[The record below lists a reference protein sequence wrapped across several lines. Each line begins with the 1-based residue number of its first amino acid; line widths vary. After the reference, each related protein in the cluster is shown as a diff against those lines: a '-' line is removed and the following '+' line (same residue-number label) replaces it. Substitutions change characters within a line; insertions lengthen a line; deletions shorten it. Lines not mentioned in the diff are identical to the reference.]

1 MISDN
6 ITRDADGT
14 LRFAGHSADEPAD
27 TFGTP
32 LYLMDEKRIRD
43 NCRMYLAAFREHF
56 GENSA
61 VLYAAKAC
69 AFKAICRIA
78 AEEGMGLDAVSV
90 GEIHT
95 ALEAGFPADRIYFHG
110 DAKTDDDI
118 RYALDRN
125 VGCFVVDNETELEA
139 LSAETKRRSVRQKVL
154 LRVTPGIDP
163 HTYEAVNTGTVDVK
177 FGVPIETGQALE
189 FVRRALDEES
199 LDVAGLHCHV
209 GSEVFD
215 EDVFERTCDVMTAFM
230 ARLRR
235 ELGYTARE
243 LDLGGGYGV
252 RYVESDPRAD
262 IPARI
267 GEVASHL
274 KRILGEAGLPMP
286 RILMEPGRSIVADAG
301 MTVYTVCTV
310 KHIPN
315 CKNYVITDGGMADDP
330 RWCLYRARY
339 SVLHASRET
348 GENEIFDLA
357 GRCCESGDIVQ
368 PAVELPADT
377 RRGDRVCVCTTGAY
391 NYSMASNY
399 NRLGRPPV
407 VMLTGGSAWTAV
419 RRETAEDLCAL
430 DL

>member
-14 LRFAGHSADEPAD
+14 LRFAGHSADELAD

-274 KRILGEAGLPMP
+274 KRILGEAK
-286 RILMEPGRSIVADAG
+286 IYED
-301 MTVYTVCTV
+301 
-310 KHIPN
+310 
-315 CKNYVITDGGMADDP
+315 
-330 RWCLYRARY
+330 
-339 SVLHASRET
+339 
-348 GENEIFDLA
+348 
-357 GRCCESGDIVQ
+357 
-368 PAVELPADT
+368 
-377 RRGDRVCVCTTGAY
+377 
-391 NYSMASNY
+391 
-399 NRLGRPPV
+399 
-407 VMLTGGSAWTAV
+407 GSACFRVPAKTPVYFQIVNQDGHVIQTMRSWSTLQPGETFSCVGCHEDKNSIAARGSFSRSTARPGGFRLRRRSSQFWTGTASGATIIRSAA
-419 RRETAEDLCAL
+419 RRCSWPRSVKNRKSTNPSWTFCSRRTASGVS
-430 DL
+430 